1 MKKLGIVCG
10 LAALSLATF
19 SLALRGAENAKEDEP
34 SFWMKKKLEYAE
46 RILEGLTS
54 ADFEA
59 ISKNARMMQQL
70 NKIEEFV
77 RGRDEAYDFHL
88 KSFHYANR
96 ELIRQAAEEDI
107 DGAALAYTQLT
118 MSCVNCHT
126 HLRDGK

>member
-1 MKKLGIVCG
+1 MKKLSIVCG

-19 SLALRGAENAKEDEP
+19 SLRGAETAKEDEP
-34 SFWMKKKLEYAE
+34 SFWMKKKLEYSE
-46 RILEGLTS
+46 RILEGLTK
-54 ADFEA
+54 ADFES
-59 ISKNARMMQQL
+59 ISKNAKMMRQL

-96 ELIRQAAEEDI
+96 ELIRQCAEEDI

-118 MSCVNCHT
+118 LSCVNCHT
-126 HLRDGK
+126 HLRDKK